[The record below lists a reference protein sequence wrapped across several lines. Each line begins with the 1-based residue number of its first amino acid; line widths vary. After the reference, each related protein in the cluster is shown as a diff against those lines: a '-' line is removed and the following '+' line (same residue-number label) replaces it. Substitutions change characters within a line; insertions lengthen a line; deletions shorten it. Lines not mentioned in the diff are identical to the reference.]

1 MGQRADAGVLVSAV
15 RFAGVIIID
24 PLMSDADGDA
34 ILDLWRAFPSYGLYS
49 NEGYPTT
56 FAPELAQRYDA
67 AVNFVRTGG
76 RFGRKDADRGLMAAR
91 TNYFRET
98 YAYGDEVAAPGI
110 ESFMTNPALLDAAR
124 RLHGRDVIQP
134 AIGYA
139 NILVPG
145 QELAVH
151 TDVPEFRGAN
161 RKVTPE
167 WLLVVMHHSG
177 LFDRWRM
184 PIATGI
190 SYFGGGHG
198 GELAY
203 YPDGAAGEAATYAP
217 RHNTAVVLD
226 TDSVFHGVDRVLGD
240 EKDLARIRAGMR
252 LFHEGDGR
260 WTVRDGDHVS
270 KSDKVV
276 SAYDEDEVRLSI
288 SWKAYCFTDDA
299 ERDAWRTNTDDLS
312 LETILDTL
320 VDDLVRRGRLAGGD
334 DRPPDAELGRM
345 LIDEYVKFPSPT
357 PA

>member
-1 MGQRADAGVLVSAV
+1 VNADQVG
-15 RFAGVIIID
+15 RTEVIVVD
-24 PLMSDADGDA
+24 PLMTDEGAAA
-34 ILDLWRAFPSYGLYS
+34 ILDLWRRFPSYGLYS
-49 NEGYPTT
+49 NEGFPTT

-98 YAYGDEVAAPGI
+98 YAYGEEVAAPGI
-110 ESFMTNPALLDAAR
+110 ESFMTHDALLDAAR
-124 RLHGRDVIQP
+124 RLHGRDVIEP

-139 NILVPG
+139 NVLLPG

-161 RKVTPE
+161 RKIVPE

-177 LFDRWRM
+177 LFERWRM

-190 SYFGGGHG
+190 SYFGGGRG

-203 YPDGAAGEAATYAP
+203 YPDGAGGDAATYSP

-240 EKDLARIRAGMR
+240 ERELGRVRAGMR
-252 LFHEGDGR
+252 LFYEGDRR
-260 WTVRDGDHVS
+260 WTVRDDDSVIN
-270 KSDKVV
+270 SDNVI
-276 SAYDEDEVRLSI
+276 SGYDEDEVRLSI
-288 SWKAYCFTDDA
+288 SWKAYCFVDEA

-312 LETILDTL
+312 LKSILDTL
-320 VDDLVRRGRLAGGD
+320 VDDLRRRGRLGAD
-334 DRPPDAELGRM
+334 EERPADAELGRL
-345 LIDEYVKFPSPT
+345 LINEYVRFPAT
-357 PA
+357 VEA

>member
-1 MGQRADAGVLVSAV
+1 MIVL
-15 RFAGVIIID
+15 D
-24 PLMSDADGDA
+24 PLMSAEEANG
-34 ILDLWRAFPSYGLYS
+34 ILELWRRFPSYGLYS

-76 RFGRKDADRGLMAAR
+76 RFGRKDPDRGLMAAR

-98 YAYGDEVAAPGI
+98 YAYGDEVAAPGV
-110 ESFMTNPALLDAAR
+110 EMFMTHPALLDAAR
-124 RLHGRDVIQP
+124 RLHGRDVIEP

-139 NILVPG
+139 NILLPG

-190 SYFGGGHG
+190 SYFGGGRG

-240 EKDLARIRAGMR
+240 EKELARVRHGMR
-252 LFHEGDGR
+252 LFCEGDGR
-260 WTVRDGDHVS
+260 WTVRDGEEVI
-270 KSDKVV
+270 
-276 SAYDEDEVRLSI
+276 SAYDEDELRLSI
-288 SWKAYCFTDDA
+288 SWKAYCFTDEA
-299 ERDAWRTNTDDLS
+299 ERDAWRANTDDLS
-312 LETILDTL
+312 LDVVLDAL
-320 VDDLVRRGRLAGGD
+320 ADDLVARGRLQAAGE
-334 DRPPDAELGRM
+334 RPPDAEFGRL
-345 LIDEYVKFPSPT
+345 LIDEYVHFPASVV
-357 PA
+357 A

>member
-1 MGQRADAGVLVSAV
+1 VTMPADVIVL
-15 RFAGVIIID
+15 D
-24 PLMSDADGDA
+24 PLMSDEEADD
-34 ILDLWRAFPSYGLYS
+34 ILDLWRRFPSYGLYS

-98 YAYGDEVAAPGI
+98 YAYGEEVEAAGI
-110 ESFMTNPALLDAAR
+110 EAFMNHESLLGAAR
-124 RLHGRDVIQP
+124 RLHGREVIEP

-139 NILVPG
+139 NILLPG
-145 QELAVH
+145 QELATH

-177 LFDRWRM
+177 LFERWRM
-184 PIATGI
+184 PIATGV
-190 SYFGGGHG
+190 SYFGGGQG

-203 YPDGAAGEAATYAP
+203 YPDGAAGDPATYAP

-240 EKDLARIRAGMR
+240 ERELGRVRPGMR

-260 WTVRDGDHVS
+260 WTVRDGDS
-270 KSDKVV
+270 VV
-276 SAYDEDEVRLSI
+276 SEYGEDEIRLSI
-288 SWKAYCFTDDA
+288 SWKAYCFTDAD

-312 LETILDTL
+312 LDTILDTL
-320 VDDLVRRGRLAGGD
+320 IDDLVARGRLGAGD
-334 DRPPDAELGRM
+334 ERPADAELGRM
-345 LIDEYVKFPSPT
+345 LINEYVKFPTPT

>member
-1 MGQRADAGVLVSAV
+1 VTAEIIVL
-15 RFAGVIIID
+15 D
-24 PLMSDADGDA
+24 PLMSDEEAGA
-34 ILDLWRAFPSYGLYS
+34 VLDLWRRFPSYGLYS

-98 YAYGDEVAAPGI
+98 YAYGEEVEAPGI
-110 ESFMTNPALLDAAR
+110 ESFMNHDSLLDAAR
-124 RLHGRDVIQP
+124 RLHGREVIEP

-139 NILVPG
+139 NIMVPG
-145 QELAVH
+145 QELATH

-177 LFDRWRM
+177 LFERWRM

-190 SYFGGGHG
+190 SYFGGGKG

-203 YPDGAAGEAATYAP
+203 YPEGAAGEVATYAP
-217 RHNTAVVLD
+217 AHNTAVVLD
-226 TDSVFHGVDRVLGD
+226 TDSVFHGVDRVIGD
-240 EKDLARIRAGMR
+240 EGELARIRAGMR
-252 LFHEGDGR
+252 LFCEGDGR
-260 WTVRDGDHVS
+260 WTVRDGDEVIS
-270 KSDKVV
+270 T
-276 SAYDEDEVRLSI
+276 YDEDEVRLSI
-288 SWKAYCFTDDA
+288 SWKAYCFSDTD
-299 ERDAWRTNTDDLS
+299 ERDAWRANTDDLS

-320 VDDLVRRGRLAGGD
+320 VDDLVARGRLTAGE
-334 DRPPDAELGRM
+334 DRLPDAELGRL
-345 LIDEYVKFPSPT
+345 LIDEYVRFPAPT

>member
-1 MGQRADAGVLVSAV
+1 
-15 RFAGVIIID
+15 VIILD
-24 PLMSDADGDA
+24 PLMSDDAADA
-34 ILDLWRAFPSYGLYS
+34 ILELWRRFPSYGLYS

-76 RFGRKDADRGLMAAR
+76 RFGRRDADRGLMAAR

-110 ESFMTNPALLDAAR
+110 ESFMTAEALLDAAR
-124 RLHGRDVIQP
+124 RLHGRDVIEP

-177 LFDRWRM
+177 LFERWRM

-190 SYFGGGHG
+190 SYFGGGRG

-226 TDSVFHGVDRVLGD
+226 TDSVFHGVDRVSGD
-240 EKDLARIRAGMR
+240 EKDLARIRPGMR
-252 LFHEGDGR
+252 LSYEGNGR
-260 WTVRDGDHVS
+260 WAVRDGDTLVS
-270 KSDKVV
+270 T
-276 SAYDEDEVRLSI
+276 YDEDEVRLSS
-288 SWKAYCFTDDA
+288 SWKAYCFVDAA
-299 ERDAWRTNTDDLS
+299 ERDAWRNNADDLA
-312 LETILDTL
+312 LATILDTL
-320 VDDLVRRGRLAGGD
+320 VDDLVARGRLGGAD
-334 DRPPDAELGRM
+334 DLPPDSELGRL

>member
-1 MGQRADAGVLVSAV
+1 MPAEIFVL
-15 RFAGVIIID
+15 D
-24 PLMSDADGDA
+24 PLMSEEDAA
-34 ILDLWRAFPSYGLYS
+34 SILELWRRFPSYGLYS

-110 ESFMTNPALLDAAR
+110 ESFMTDPALTDAAR
-124 RLHGRDVIQP
+124 RLHGREVIEP

-139 NILVPG
+139 NVLLPG

-161 RKVTPE
+161 RKITPE

-203 YPDGAAGEAATYAP
+203 YPDGAGGEPATYAP

-240 EKDLARIRAGMR
+240 EKDLARVRPGMR
-252 LFHEGDGR
+252 LFYEGEAR
-260 WTVRDGDHVS
+260 WTVRDGDDVIS
-270 KSDKVV
+270 S
-276 SAYDEDEVRLSI
+276 YDEDEVRLSI
-288 SWKAYCFTDDA
+288 SWKAYCFVDTA
-299 ERDAWRTNTDDLS
+299 ERDAWRANTDDLS
-312 LETILDTL
+312 LDYILDTL
-320 VDDLVRRGRLAGGD
+320 IDDLAARGKLAASAE
-334 DRPPDAELGRM
+334 RPPAAELGRL
-345 LIDEYVKFPSPT
+345 LIDEYVKFPAPT
-357 PA
+357 PTVP

>member
-1 MGQRADAGVLVSAV
+1 MTVPAEIIVL
-15 RFAGVIIID
+15 D
-24 PLMSDADGDA
+24 PLMSSAEADA
-34 ILDLWRAFPSYGLYS
+34 ILDLWRRFPSYGLCS
-49 NEGYPTT
+49 NEGYPTV

-98 YAYGDEVAAPGI
+98 YAYGDEVTAAGI
-110 ESFMTNPALLDAAR
+110 ESFMTHEALLGAAR
-124 RLHGRDVIQP
+124 RLHGREVIEP

-139 NILVPG
+139 NVLLPG

-161 RKVTPE
+161 RKITPE

-190 SYFGGGHG
+190 SYFGGGTG

-203 YPDGAAGEAATYAP
+203 YPEGAAGDAATYPP

-240 EKDLARIRAGMR
+240 ERELGRIRPGMR
-252 LFHEGDGR
+252 LSHAADGR
-260 WTVRDGDHVS
+260 WSVRDDEDLIS
-270 KSDKVV
+270 S
-276 SAYDEDEVRLSI
+276 YDEDEVRLSI

-299 ERDAWRTNTDDLS
+299 ERDAWRTKTDDLS
-312 LETILDTL
+312 LETILDAL
-320 VDDLVRRGRLAGGD
+320 VDDLVAHGRLEAGAA
-334 DRPPDAELGRM
+334 RPPDAELGRL
-345 LIDEYVKFPSPT
+345 LIDEYVRFPAPT
-357 PA
+357 PAA

>member
-1 MGQRADAGVLVSAV
+1 VPADVIVL
-15 RFAGVIIID
+15 D
-24 PLMSDADGDA
+24 PLMTENEADAV
-34 ILDLWRAFPSYGLYS
+34 LELWRRFPSYGLYS

-98 YAYGDEVAAPGI
+98 YAYGEEVAAPGI
-110 ESFMTNPALLDAAR
+110 ESFMTHEALLGAAR
-124 RLHGRDVIQP
+124 RLHGRDVIEP

-139 NILVPG
+139 NIMVPG
-145 QELAVH
+145 QELATH

-161 RKVTPE
+161 RKITPE

-190 SYFGGGHG
+190 SYFGGGKG

-203 YPDGAAGEAATYAP
+203 YPEGAAGDAATYSP

-226 TDSVFHGVDRVLGD
+226 TDSVFHGVDRVVGN
-240 EKDLARIRAGMR
+240 EGELARIRHGMR
-252 LFHEGDGR
+252 LFHEGEGR
-260 WTVRDGDHVS
+260 WTVRDGDEVIS
-270 KSDKVV
+270 T
-276 SAYDEDEVRLSI
+276 YDEDEVRLSI
-288 SWKAYCFTDDA
+288 SWKAYCFTDEA
-299 ERDAWRTNTDDLS
+299 ERDAWRANTDDLS
-312 LETILDTL
+312 LETILGTL
-320 VDDLVRRGRLAGGD
+320 VDDLVARGRLAAGEE
-334 DRPPDAELGRM
+334 RPADAELGRL
-345 LIDEYVKFPSPT
+345 LINEYVRFPAPT

>member
-1 MGQRADAGVLVSAV
+1 MPAEVIVL
-15 RFAGVIIID
+15 D
-24 PLMSDADGDA
+24 PLMSDEEADA
-34 ILDLWRAFPSYGLYS
+34 VLDLWRRFPSYGLYS

-76 RFGRKDADRGLMAAR
+76 RFGRKDTDRGLMAAR

-98 YAYGDEVAAPGI
+98 YAYGEEVEAPGI
-110 ESFMTNPALLDAAR
+110 ESFMTHEALLDAAR
-124 RLHGRDVIQP
+124 RLHGREVIEP

-139 NILVPG
+139 NILLPG
-145 QELAVH
+145 QELATH

-177 LFDRWRM
+177 LFERWRM

-190 SYFGGGHG
+190 SYFGGGKG

-203 YPDGAAGEAATYAP
+203 YPEGAAGDAATYSP

-226 TDSVFHGVDRVLGD
+226 TDSVFHGVDRVIGD
-240 EKDLARIRAGMR
+240 ERELALVRPGMR

-260 WTVRDGDHVS
+260 WTVRDGE
-270 KSDKVV
+270 KVI
-276 SAYDEDEVRLSI
+276 STYDEDEVRLSI
-288 SWKAYCFTDDA
+288 SWKAYCFTNVD
-299 ERDAWRTNTDDLS
+299 ERDAWLTNTDDLS

-320 VDDLVRRGRLAGGD
+320 VDDLVERGRLTAGEG
-334 DRPPDAELGRM
+334 RPPDAELGRL
-345 LIDEYVKFPSPT
+345 LINEYVTFPTPT

>member
-1 MGQRADAGVLVSAV
+1 MPADVIVL
-15 RFAGVIIID
+15 D
-24 PLMSDADGDA
+24 PLMSAEEADAV
-34 ILDLWRAFPSYGLYS
+34 LELWRRFPSYGLYS

-76 RFGRKDADRGLMAAR
+76 RFGRKDDDRGLMAAR

-98 YAYGDEVAAPGI
+98 YAYGDEVEAPGI
-110 ESFMTNPALLDAAR
+110 ESFMNHEALLGAAR
-124 RLHGRDVIQP
+124 RLHGRDVIEP

-139 NILVPG
+139 NIMVPG
-145 QELAVH
+145 QELATH

-161 RKVTPE
+161 RKITPE

-177 LFDRWRM
+177 LFERWRM

-190 SYFGGGHG
+190 SYFGGGQG

-203 YPDGAAGEAATYAP
+203 YPDGASGDAATHKP
-217 RHNTAVVLD
+217 GHNTAVVLD

-240 EKDLARIRAGMR
+240 ERELGRIRPGMR

-260 WTVRDGDHVS
+260 WTVRDGDTANR
-270 KSDKVV
+270 SDSVV
-276 SAYDEDEVRLSI
+276 CSYDEDEIRLSI
-288 SWKAYCFTDDA
+288 SWKAYCFVDQT
-299 ERDAWRTNTDDLS
+299 EREAWRTNTDDLS

-320 VDDLVRRGRLAGGD
+320 VDDLRARGGLGADEERPGD
-334 DRPPDAELGRM
+334 TELGRL
-345 LIDEYVKFPSPT
+345 LISEYTRFPA
-357 PA
+357 PAET

>member
-1 MGQRADAGVLVSAV
+1 VPADVIVL
-15 RFAGVIIID
+15 D
-24 PLMSDADGDA
+24 PLMTEAEADAV
-34 ILDLWRAFPSYGLYS
+34 LELWRRFPSYGLYS

-76 RFGRKDADRGLMAAR
+76 RFGRKDVDRGLMAAR

-98 YAYGDEVAAPGI
+98 YAYGEEVAAPGI
-110 ESFMTNPALLDAAR
+110 ESFMTHESLLEAAR
-124 RLHGRDVIQP
+124 RLHGRDVIEP

-139 NILVPG
+139 NIMVPG
-145 QELAVH
+145 QELATH

-161 RKVTPE
+161 RKITPE

-177 LFDRWRM
+177 LFERWRM

-190 SYFGGGHG
+190 SYFGGGKG

-203 YPDGAAGEAATYAP
+203 YPDGAAGEATTYAP

-226 TDSVFHGVDRVLGD
+226 TDSVFHGVDRVVGD
-240 EKDLARIRAGMR
+240 ERDLARIRAGMR
-252 LFHEGDGR
+252 LFYEGDGR
-260 WTVRDGDHVS
+260 WTVRSGDEE
-270 KSDKVV
+270 V

-288 SWKAYCFTDDA
+288 SWKAYCFTDEA

-320 VDDLVRRGRLAGGD
+320 VDDLVARGRLAAGEE
-334 DRPPDAELGRM
+334 RPADAELGRL
-345 LIDEYVKFPSPT
+345 LINEYVQFPAPT

>member
-1 MGQRADAGVLVSAV
+1 MPAD
-15 RFAGVIIID
+15 VIVID
-24 PLMSDADGDA
+24 PLMTETDADE
-34 ILDLWRAFPSYGLYS
+34 ILELWRRFPSYGLYS

-76 RFGRKDADRGLMAAR
+76 RFGRKDPDRGLMAAR

-98 YAYGDEVAAPGI
+98 YAYGEEVAAPGI
-110 ESFMTNPALLDAAR
+110 EMFMNHDALLDAAR
-124 RLHGRDVIQP
+124 RLHGRDVIEP

-139 NILVPG
+139 NVLLPG

-161 RKVTPE
+161 RKITPE

-190 SYFGGGHG
+190 SYFGGGKG

-203 YPDGAAGEAATYAP
+203 YPEGAAGDAATYAP

-240 EKDLARIRAGMR
+240 ERELASIRPGMK
-252 LFHEGDGR
+252 LFYEGDGR
-260 WTVRDGDHVS
+260 WTVRDGDQVS
-270 KSDKVV
+270 SSDNVV
-276 SAYDEDEVRLSI
+276 SSYDEDEVRLSI
-288 SWKAYCFTDDA
+288 SWKAYCFTDVA
-299 ERDAWRTNTDDLS
+299 ERDAWRANTDDLS
-312 LETILDTL
+312 LDTILDTL
-320 VDDLVRRGRLAGGD
+320 VNDLVARGKLESAADRPADAEFGRL
-334 DRPPDAELGRM
+334 
-345 LIDEYVKFPSPT
+345 LIDEYVRFPA
-357 PA
+357 PAPAA